1 MSAAASVGVDDDL
14 ATRQSSVAVRTA
26 DDELTRRVDVV
37 FDAVVH
43 QLSLAVVGVGL
54 CLSSVGQAVVEELA
68 QFVAGSFL
76 DTRNENVDD
85 ILANLG
91 EHLLVGLSLSLAAA
105 VLGLDKG
112 VVLGRNHDGVDA
124 HGFVLL
130 VVFHGHLTFGVGAQI
145 GHHLAFLADLGQ
157 GVHDQMC
164 QVEGGR
170 HVVVGLV
177 GGVAKHHALI
187 AGALFFL
194 FLAADALVDVAALLM
209 DGREDTAGVVVEL
222 ILGFAVANALDG
234 FARHGLQVD
243 VGVGVHLTHDDYLS
257 CGDKRLH
264 SAVSLRIVSQELV
277 EDGIGNLVGH
287 LVRMSFRNG
296 F

>member
-1 MSAAASVGVDDDL
+1 
-14 ATRQSSVAVRTA
+14 
-26 DDELTRRVDVV
+26 
-37 FDAVVH
+37 
-43 QLSLAVVGVGL
+43 
-54 CLSSVGQAVVEELA
+54 
-68 QFVAGSFL
+68 
-76 DTRNENVDD
+76 
-85 ILANLG
+85 
-91 EHLLVGLSLSLAAA
+91 
-105 VLGLDKG
+105 
-112 VVLGRNHDGVDA
+112 
-124 HGFVLL
+124 
-130 VVFHGHLTFGVGAQI
+130 
-145 GHHLAFLADLGQ
+145 
-157 GVHDQMC
+157 MC